1 MKIKELKAILN
12 KRSDMDD
19 AEVVISVYDGQMDT
33 LYEIGSVTVEPSP
46 NGTFVIIA
54 IGGYR
59 TDEEDA
65 DACERD
71 SLGTDWW

>member
-1 MKIKELKAILN
+1 MTVGQLKKLLN

-33 LYEIGSVTVEPSP
+33 LYEIGSVTVVPSP
-46 NGTFVIIA
+46 NGTFVTIA

-65 DACERD
+65 DACERA
-71 SLGTDWW
+71 SLGNDWW